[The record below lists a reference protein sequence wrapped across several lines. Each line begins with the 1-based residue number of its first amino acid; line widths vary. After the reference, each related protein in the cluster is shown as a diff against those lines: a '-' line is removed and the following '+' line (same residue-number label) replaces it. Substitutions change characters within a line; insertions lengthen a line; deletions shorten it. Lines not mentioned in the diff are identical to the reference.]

1 LIIALRL
8 DGGRCGMQV
17 PPTAFLVQAVPSS
30 MFSASAAHSCNGE
43 AIGIGAKL
51 GDVEGIIFAGSLS
64 AL

>member
-1 LIIALRL
+1 
-8 DGGRCGMQV
+8 
-17 PPTAFLVQAVPSS
+17 LVRSL
-30 MFSASAAHSCNGE
+30 MIFRTRSASAAHSCNGE